1 MWIFTDRQAS
11 ITVAIP
17 FVGNKSILIVTSA
30 AHPLSKEV
38 DQESILV
45 GLGVQVNLLSGNVA
59 TNLLVKIVTLSF
71 EGQCTAITLG
81 VILILD
87 TLCSEAFTIH
97 SQYTPLAVVAAPLTV
112 HLHTRPRDLVWDQI
126 S

>member
-30 AHPLSKEV
+30 AHTLTKEV

-45 GLGVQVNLLSGNVA
+45 GLGIQVNLLSGNVA

-71 EGQCTAITLG
+71 EGQCTITTLG
-81 VILILD
+81 IILVLD
-87 TLCSEAFTIH
+87 TLGGKAFTIH
-97 SQYTPLAVVAAPLTV
+97 GKHISLAVVAAPLAV
-112 HLHTRPRDLVWDQI
+112 HLHTLPRDFVWDQI

>member
-17 FVGNKSILIVTSA
+17 FVGDKSILIVTSA
-30 AHPLSKEV
+30 AHTLSKEV

-45 GLGVQVNLLSGNVA
+45 GLGVQVNLLSVNVA
-59 TNLLVKIVTLSF
+59 ANLLVKIVTLSF
-71 EGQCTAITLG
+71 EGQCTITTLG
-81 VILILD
+81 IILVLD
-87 TLCSEAFTIH
+87 TFGGEAFTIH
-97 SQYTPLAVVAAPLTV
+97 SQHISLSVVAEEK
-112 HLHTRPRDLVWDQI
+112 